1 MRENR
6 GPSKRNDLLD
16 FVGLVQDAALDPDAW
31 SHVVEHMMG
40 QFDGIAGVLVI
51 NSSDADNGRTVVQR
65 GVDAAFQQQYF
76 DCFARLDPV
85 FDPRSRLGVGRPVC
99 LSPFVPDG
107 LFTNGAF
114 YNEWFAPQGFHDGLG
129 AVVYSRG
136 QRRLW
141 LSVARH
147 ENGSAAALMD
157 RFAALLPHVTR
168 ALHVAER
175 LATLTN
181 QQSALHE
188 TLATLAH
195 AVMLVDRRGRL
206 AFTNPAGD
214 AVLGPSQPLTVRQG
228 RLTARDEPTDAA
240 LQAALALAPALAG
253 LDAEDGQGGI
263 REIAVPRHAR
273 RPLLL
278 TIVPVGRP
286 MVDRS
291 ELGLPIAAMILVS
304 DPELRPWTQLEGF
317 ARAYGLTAAEG
328 KVLDALVDGDGVDRA
343 ADRLGIS
350 RATVKTHL
358 NRLLA
363 KAGVARQS
371 ELIRLVAGTVPP
383 LSTRQ

>member
-1 MRENR
+1 MREIR
-6 GPSKRNDLLD
+6 GPPERNDLLD
-16 FVGLVQDAALDPDAW
+16 FVGLVQDAALDPIGW

-65 GVDAAFQQQYF
+65 GVDASFEQQYF
-76 DCFARLDPV
+76 DCFAPLDPV
-85 FDPRSRLGVGRPVC
+85 FDPRSRLVAGRPVC
-99 LSPFVPDG
+99 LSPFVPGG
-107 LFTNGAF
+107 LFTNGTF

-141 LSVARH
+141 LSIARH
-147 ENGSAAALMD
+147 ENGSAAAHMD
-157 RFAALLPHVTR
+157 RFSALLPHVTR

-175 LATLTN
+175 LETLTN

-206 AFTNPAGD
+206 AFTNPAAD
-214 AVLGPSQPLTVRQG
+214 ALLGPSQPLTVRQG
-228 RLTARDEPTDAA
+228 RVTARDATTDAT
-240 LQAALALAPALAG
+240 LQAALALAG
-253 LDAEDGQGGI
+253 LDMDDGQGGI
-263 REIAVPRHAR
+263 REIAVPRQER

-278 TIVPVGRP
+278 TIVPVGRH
-286 MVDRS
+286 VAERS

-304 DPELRPWTQLEGF
+304 DPEVRPWARLEGF

-383 LSTRQ
+383 LSAK